1 MSTYIDIHILQN
13 VPPSNLNRDDTGAPK
28 SAMYGGVRRARTSSQ
43 AWKRATR
50 EDFRDY
56 LDAEQLG
63 FRTTRL
69 VSLVEK
75 RIAELDQSLDDA
87 KRTELAAKSLEALGM
102 KPKTPRAKKGD
113 DSGETDT
120 TPRTEYLMF
129 LSTAQIDALARL
141 ALEHPDGKIPKAA
154 ARAAANSDHGIDLAV
169 FGRMVADDAG
179 LNVDSAV
186 QVAHAISTHP
196 VEIESDYYT
205 AVDDTN
211 EKEDSG
217 AGMIG
222 TVEFN
227 SAVLYRYANINV
239 DGLAENL
246 GDPATTAAAA
256 AAFVR
261 SFARSMPTG
270 KQNTFANRTLP
281 EAIVIAVREDH
292 PVNLVGAFEN
302 PVLPE
307 DGLVKQSAVRLA
319 EYADGVTATYGNA
332 PAQVW
337 RCSLPGTDGALDGFG
352 EAVSF
357 DELVGRVE
365 AAALAVASK

>member
-28 SAMYGGVRRARTSSQ
+28 SALYGGVRRARTSSQ

-50 EDFRDY
+50 EDFKDY

-69 VSLVEK
+69 VGLVAK
-75 RIAELDQSLDDA
+75 RIADLDSSIDDSQ
-87 KRTELAAKSLEALGM
+87 RVELASKALEALGM
-102 KPKTPRAKKGD
+102 KPKKPRAKKG
-113 DSGETDT
+113 ETDEAVDT
-120 TPRTEYLMF
+120 TPRTEYLLF
-129 LSTAQIDALARL
+129 LSTAQIDALAQL
-141 ALEHPDGKIPKAA
+141 AIAHPDGKIPKAA
-154 ARAAANSDHGIDLAV
+154 ARAAASSDNGIDLAV

-186 QVAHAISTHP
+186 QVAHAISTHA

-211 EKEDSG
+211 EKDESG

-222 TVEFN
+222 TIEFN

-239 DGLAENL
+239 SGLADNL
-246 GDPATTAAAA
+246 GDPATTGAAA
-256 AAFVR
+256 AAFLK

-281 EAIVIAVREDH
+281 EAIVVAVREDH

-302 PVLPE
+302 PVIAQQ
-307 DGLVKQSAVRLA
+307 GLVQQSASRLA
-319 EYADGVTATYGNA
+319 EYADGVAATYGNA
-332 PAQVW
+332 PSETW
-337 RCSLPGTDGALDGFG
+337 RCALPGANDALDGFG
-352 EAVSF
+352 KAVSF
-357 DELVGRVE
+357 DQLVERVE
-365 AAALAVASK
+365 AAASAAATK